1 MAQQFYAYVLPA
13 TEGVEHTFIFEKPFR
28 KILIKVSYSF
38 HITPGT
44 SFIDPQSFSQPGNV
58 VLMLDFQSKNTG
70 KGVKNLTVR
79 NATGNINAVRISVIE
94 YGDINSGDDS
104 YFLNSK
110 VINNE

>member
-13 TEGVEHTFIFEKPFR
+13 TEGVEHTFIFEKPVR
-28 KILIKVSYSF
+28 KILIKGSYSF

-44 SFIDPQSFSQPGNV
+44 SFIDLQSFSQPGNV